1 MAYNASVS
9 SFTWGASVIDAVGTM
24 SLSYSR
30 PPLEVTQI
38 GSANTHFISGIA
50 NAVIAIDIFYN
61 KDQHA
66 ALTGNIL
73 SGNSAA
79 FVVTLAS
86 GDAISGTAYI
96 VGYDWTSSNSDVVR
110 ASLTLQVEGAIT
122 INSVAAAAGANET

>member
-9 SFTWGASVIDAVGTM
+9 SFSWGGNVIDAVGTM

-66 ALTGNIL
+66 ALTGNML

-86 GDAISGTAYI
+86 GDTIGGTAYV
-96 VGYDWTSSNSDVVR
+96 VGYDWVSSNSDVVR
-110 ASLTLQVEGAIT
+110 ASITLQVDGGVT
-122 INSVAAAAGANET
+122 INTVAAANGANET